1 MVKLFYA
8 YGEVHCGIEM
18 ACYLEG
24 DKVLKNAGARVL
36 HYDCP
41 DKKGCGIEIPNSKV
55 RNVVNALIV
64 SAQERKYQIP
74 ETLPQGEEMYDYDD
88 FYSIMSASY
97 EYMLMTEILSEYA
110 IVTA

>member
-8 YGEVHCGIEM
+8 YGEVHCGVEM

-24 DKVLKNAGARVL
+24 DEVLRKAGASVL

-41 DKKGCGIEIPNSKV
+41 DKKGWGIEIPNNKV
-55 RNVVNALIV
+55 RDVVNALMI

-88 FYSIMSASY
+88 FYNIMATSY

-110 IVTA
+110 VVTA